1 MQSFLIVGKDKQKVR
16 QKALEI
22 VRERKIDKFDSEI
35 LEFEK
40 QMGIPDVRLL
50 QKDLFLKPLKSEE
63 KAEVIFSFE
72 GLTIEAQNAFLKVLE
87 EPPEHTIIIICV
99 SSLEF
104 ILPTIL
110 SRCTLIKEKADN
122 VDFDS
127 NLKNAKLIL
136 ALKEK
141 AIGDKLKMA
150 QDLAKEKG
158 SALEFLESSV
168 YGLNEILIENVKVS
182 QNSKDIKR
190 DLAIIQEF
198 YNSIKN
204 TNVNL
209 RLALE
214 NLFLQI

>member
-110 SRCTLIKEKADN
+110 SRCTLIKEKTDN

-190 DLAIIQEF
+190 DLEIIQNF